1 MPEPNENAI
10 IYADASKCV
19 GCKQCELACAQA
31 HSGYSLTMAK
41 ANNYKLVSRINVVRV
56 DDINVPIQCRQ
67 CEDAPCAHAC
77 PTGAIFQEN
86 GIVQI
91 SEGRCVGCKV
101 CVMACPFG
109 AIEVVREGIAEDGRT
124 NQGVAKKCNL
134 CAHRIDEDGEYRCGC
149 VEACPTK
156 AIRLITIADYR
167 KQLMLA
173 RAREASHPTSIYK
186 G

>member
-1 MPEPNENAI
+1 MPEPKENSI

-31 HSGYSLTMAK
+31 HSGCTLPEAK
-41 ANNYKLVSRINVVRV
+41 ANSYRLISRIHIVRV
-56 DDINVPIQCRQ
+56 DELNVPMLCRQ
-67 CEDAPCAHAC
+67 CEDAPCAYAC
-77 PTGAIFQEN
+77 PTGAIYQEN

-91 SEGRCVGCKV
+91 SENRCVGCKV

-109 AIEVVREGIAEDGRT
+109 AIEVLHEGTTQKGRT
-124 NQGVAKKCNL
+124 NLGVIKKCNL
-134 CAHRIDEDGEYRCGC
+134 CVHRIDDDGMFHCAC

-156 AIRLITIADYR
+156 ALRLVSLTDHR
-167 KQLMLA
+167 KQLMIA
-173 RAREASHPTSIYK
+173 RAREASVSSMHK

>member
-1 MPEPNENAI
+1 MSGPNENPI

-19 GCKQCELACAQA
+19 GCKQCELACSQV
-31 HSGYSLTMAK
+31 HSGYTLTKAK
-41 ANNYKLVSRINVVRV
+41 ASQYQLVSRIHVVRV
-56 DDINVPIQCRQ
+56 DGVNVPMQCRQ

-77 PTGAIFQEN
+77 PTGAIYQDD
-86 GIVQI
+86 GIVKI
-91 SEGRCVGCKV
+91 NENRCVGCKV

-109 AIEVVREGIAEDGRT
+109 AIEVVKEGIIEDGRT

-134 CAHRIDEDGEYRCGC
+134 CAHQIDDEGQFHCGC
-149 VEACPTK
+149 VEACPTG
-156 AIRLITIADYR
+156 ALSLVTITDYR
-167 KQLMLA
+167 RRLMLA